1 MGSEPCH
8 GPILLCWATIRL
20 LYGDKSDLNITRKL
34 GNLAI
39 QLRVFDVLFNLLNTE
54 PFNGKTTVSIK
65 QDVPGKVL
73 LILKFFDKVYSIKMY
88 VGGMKGSLSIECFF
102 QYVSYYHY
110 AKLSKKWFLVVG
122 IFLKSLPTFPH
133 TF

>member
-65 QDVPGKVL
+65 QDVPGKV
-73 LILKFFDKVYSIKMY
+73 
-88 VGGMKGSLSIECFF
+88 
-102 QYVSYYHY
+102 
-110 AKLSKKWFLVVG
+110 
-122 IFLKSLPTFPH
+122 
-133 TF
+133 